1 MHFRS
6 MQAKLKK
13 ISAGGVNVYLF
24 YLDCYCALAAFT
36 YALIGCAT
44 DTWQFVVHLRRGQHR
59 RRFAPRLVVHATELH
74 TAQHLTYKV
83 CSDPAAVAVIGGTH
97 NHAAYYP
104 YEPAWGII

>member
-1 MHFRS
+1 

-13 ISAGGVNVYLF
+13 ISAGRVNLYLF

-44 DTWQFVVHLRRGQHR
+44 DTQQFVVQLRRGKHR
-59 RRFAPRLVVHATELH
+59 GRFAARLVVHATELY
-74 TAQHLTYKV
+74 TAQLLTYKV
-83 CSDPAAVAVIGGTH
+83 CSDPAAVAVIGGAR

-104 YEPAWGII
+104 YEPARGII